1 MPRAPLYS
9 RAPSSRDD
17 ASQAPPPPPSAG
29 GLRAFGRR
37 HRTLLLACSVLVA
50 AALLVSAGYWA
61 RPEPKRLTQG
71 DIDAAVLHSL
81 SKNPLPSR
89 AAEAYEVV
97 KHAVVR
103 VRSLDPNDEGE
114 QAVGSGVVV
123 REDGTILTNLHVVFG
138 AKRIQVVF
146 ADGLES
152 EAVLVGARPEHDLAV
167 IKPSTVPDDLA
178 PATLRSTGDLRL
190 GDEVVAVGFPFGIG
204 PSVSAGVISGLRRE
218 YRSREGKRLLTNLIQ
233 FDAAANPGNSG
244 GPLVTA
250 DGEVVGI
257 VAAILNPGQ
266 AATFIG
272 IGFAVPIENAAAAAG
287 VSPF

>member
-1 MPRAPLYS
+1 MA
-9 RAPSSRDD
+9 
-17 ASQAPPPPPSAG
+17 
-29 GLRAFGRR
+29 
-37 HRTLLLACSVLVA
+37 
-50 AALLVSAGYWA
+50 
-61 RPEPKRLTQG
+61 
-71 DIDAAVLHSL
+71 HSL

-89 AAEAYEVV
+89 AAEAYEVI

-103 VRSLDPNDEGE
+103 VRSLDPDDESE
-114 QAVGSGVVV
+114 QGVGSGVVV
-123 REDGTILTNLHVVFG
+123 REDGTILTNLHVVGG
-138 AKRIQVVF
+138 AKRIEVVF
-146 ADGLES
+146 ADGLQS

-167 IKPSTVPDDLA
+167 IKPSTTPDDLA

-218 YRSREGKRLLTNLIQ
+218 YRSPEGKRLLTNLIQ

-257 VAAILNPGQ
+257 VAAILNPGK

>member
-1 MPRAPLYS
+1 
-9 RAPSSRDD
+9 
-17 ASQAPPPPPSAG
+17 
-29 GLRAFGRR
+29 LRAFGRR
-37 HRTLLLACSVLVA
+37 HRTLLLGCWALIA

-61 RPEPKRLTQG
+61 RPQPARLTQR

-81 SKNPLPSR
+81 RENPLPSR
-89 AAEAYEVV
+89 AAEAYEVI

-103 VRSLDPNDEGE
+103 VRSVDPDDGSQ

-123 REDGTILTNLHVVFG
+123 REDGTILTNLHVVVD
-138 AKRIQVVF
+138 AKRIEVVF
-146 ADGLES
+146 ADGLAS
-152 EAVLVGARPEHDLAV
+152 EAAIVGARPEHDLAV
-167 IKPSTVPDDLA
+167 IKPTTIPDDLA
-178 PATLRSTGDLRL
+178 PATLRSTGDLRP

-218 YRSREGKRLLTNLIQ
+218 YRSPEGKRLLTNLIQ

-257 VAAILNPGQ
+257 VAAILNPGRM
-266 AATFIG
+266 ATFIG

>member
-1 MPRAPLYS
+1 M
-9 RAPSSRDD
+9 
-17 ASQAPPPPPSAG
+17 
-29 GLRAFGRR
+29 
-37 HRTLLLACSVLVA
+37 T
-50 AALLVSAGYWA
+50 AGYWA
-61 RPEPKRLTQG
+61 RPEPARLAQG
-71 DIDAAVLHSL
+71 DIDAAVLHAL

-89 AAEAYEVV
+89 ASQAYEAIQD
-97 KHAVVR
+97 AVVR
-103 VRSLDPNDEGE
+103 VRSLDPDDEGKDG
-114 QAVGSGVVV
+114 VGSGVVV
-123 REDGTILTNLHVVFG
+123 REDGTILTNLHVVGG
-138 AKRIQVVF
+138 AKRIEVVF
-146 ADGLES
+146 RDGLKS

-167 IKPSTVPDDLA
+167 IKPGKVPDDLA
-178 PATLRSTGDLRL
+178 PATLRSTGDLRP

-204 PSVSAGVISGLRRE
+204 PSVSAGVISGLGRE
-218 YRSREGKRLLTNLIQ
+218 YRSPEGRRLLTNLIQ

-257 VAAILNPGQ
+257 VVALLNPGK

>member
-1 MPRAPLYS
+1 
-9 RAPSSRDD
+9 
-17 ASQAPPPPPSAG
+17 
-29 GLRAFGRR
+29 LRAFARR
-37 HRTLLLACSVLVA
+37 HRTPLLACSALVA
-50 AALLVSAGYWA
+50 AALLVSAGYWSK
-61 RPEPKRLTQG
+61 PEPARLTQG

-81 SKNPLPSR
+81 TKNPLPSR
-89 AAEAYEVV
+89 GAEAYEVIRD
-97 KHAVVR
+97 AVVR
-103 VRSLDPNDEGE
+103 VRSLDPDDESQQG
-114 QAVGSGVVV
+114 VGSGVVV
-123 REDGTILTNLHVVFG
+123 REDGTILTNLHVVGG
-138 AKRIQVVF
+138 AKRIEVVF
-146 ADGLES
+146 ADGLRS

-178 PATLRSTGDLRL
+178 PATLRSTGDLRP
-190 GDEVVAVGFPFGIG
+190 GDDVVAVGFPFGIG

-218 YRSREGKRLLTNLIQ
+218 YHSPEGKRLLTNLIQ

-257 VAAILNPGQ
+257 VVAILNPGK